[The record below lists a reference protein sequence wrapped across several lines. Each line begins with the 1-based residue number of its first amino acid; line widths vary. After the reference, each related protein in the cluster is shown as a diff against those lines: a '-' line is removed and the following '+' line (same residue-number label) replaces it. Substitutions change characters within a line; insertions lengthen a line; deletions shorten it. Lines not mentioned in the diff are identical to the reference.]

1 MAHFGVQKAKMVALA
16 GVAALA
22 VSAINS
28 SNIFAEPEVNP
39 YQATV
44 DNFADLKTELART
57 PLTAEQ
63 LQERAESGEFL
74 HSAGNVIKYSGRT
87 LKLEEDL
94 DLNGHTLMFENNV
107 DSSSEQSI
115 NFSGHTLTISCG
127 DYLSYHAIEVKS
139 SNLDLYT
146 DQNAGGINK
155 TSCDKS
161 NANDIHKEGSGVLT
175 VNGGYYTSQGNLL
188 YNHSG
193 AHDNGEGNG
202 IVINGG
208 TFNVNNNPAAS
219 EPRNALIFSI
229 WFDSNTKINGG
240 KFNLNNASL
249 YHSVATASISS
260 ADYVLTINGGTF
272 DVLSDTPT
280 GVLINTGGNA
290 GATGVIIHDGTFNA
304 GKLSKA
310 LIGRSEADDENS
322 LSSIYIDGGHIEAP
336 SLFVKGV
343 DVVTDTWHTFVDRDG
358 FSWRSQEE
366 KTMLENRDHRVIIKG
381 GTFLTSNGLAT
392 ETPDYDGVSIAG
404 DGIYFADADIIPDDG
419 YIKISVDND
428 YDGDGKNDV
437 IVVGGKDTIDGNPVN
452 TSDGNPIDIGVGES
466 TTPTDYPGAD
476 NGTNASDLIWGIID
490 GGEYCSVNN
499 DGVIKG
505 LKAGACTVAA
515 YDPLTGKTVI
525 WKVTIKDTA
534 NPDTFDK
541 GTVSAFTAA
550 GAAIG
555 GLTAVFAT
563 VRRFFG
569 RR

>member
-22 VSAINS
+22 VSAINT

-44 DNFADLKTELART
+44 DNYADLKTELAKT
-57 PLTAEQ
+57 PLTREQ
-63 LQERAESGEFL
+63 LEEKDESGEFL
-74 HSAGNVIKYSGRT
+74 HSAGNVIKYTGKT
-87 LKLEEDL
+87 LKLEDDL
-94 DLNGHTLMFENNV
+94 DLNGHTLMFKDNV
-107 DSSSEQSI
+107 DSSSAQSI
-115 NFSGHTLTISCG
+115 NFGGHTLTLSCG

-146 DQNAGGINK
+146 DQDAGGINK

-161 NANDIHKEGSGVLT
+161 SSNDIHKEGAGELT
-175 VNGGYYTSQGNLL
+175 INGGYYTSQGNLL

-193 AHDNGEGNG
+193 DHYKSNKRG

-208 TFNVNNNPAAS
+208 TFNVSNDPAAS
-219 EPRNALIFSI
+219 EPRNTLIFNI

-240 KFNLNNASL
+240 QFNLNNASL
-249 YHSVATASISS
+249 YHSVSTASVSS
-260 ADYVLTINGGTF
+260 GDYVLTINGGTF

-280 GVLINTGGNA
+280 GVLINTGGFT
-290 GATGVIIHDGTFNA
+290 GATGVIIRGGTFNA
-304 GKLSKA
+304 NKLSKA
-310 LIGRSEADDENS
+310 LIGRSEADDEGTN
-322 LSSIYIDGGHIEAP
+322 SSIYIDGGHIEAP

-343 DVVTDTWHTFVDRDG
+343 EVVTDDWHGFVDRG
-358 FSWRSQEE
+358 GLSWRSQEE

-392 ETPDYDGVSIAG
+392 ETPDYDDISVAG

-428 YDGDGKNDV
+428 YDGDGKKDV
-437 IVVGGKDTIDGNPVN
+437 IVVSKDSVKDGDSISVE
-452 TSDGNPIDIGVGES
+452 VGES
-466 TTPTDYPGAD
+466 KTPEDYPGAKD
-476 NGTNASDLIWGIID
+476 GVDPSDLIWAVVD
-490 GGEYCSVNN
+490 GSEFCSVSAS
-499 DGVIKG
+499 GEIKG
-505 LKAGACTVAA
+505 LKAGTCEVMAVN
-515 YDPLTGKTVI
+515 PLTSEVVK
-525 WKVTIKDTA
+525 WKVTIVN

-569 RR
+569 RK